1 MKRIKGLLKVTTEST
16 MKERTTMS
24 RLQMKELTIK
34 WEKDEWSF
42 GKLQLLKIGAKLIN
56 TDNKN

>member
-1 MKRIKGLLKVTTEST
+1 
-16 MKERTTMS
+16 
-24 RLQMKELTIK
+24 MKELTIK

-42 GKLQLLKIGAKLIN
+42 GKLRLLKIGAKLIN